1 MQTMRARSP
10 TILASLFA
18 VACGSEETA
27 QVRTGCT
34 EDNAGLTVP
43 FGFCAQIVAD
53 SVGAAR
59 HVTAAPNG
67 DLLIA
72 IRRSVGE
79 NSGVLVLRDGDGDG
93 IAETR
98 NAFGIGGGSGIA
110 LHAGFLYFATDSAIV
125 RWPWPDGALEPA
137 GAPDTVVSELHA
149 SGGHR
154 DKTFA
159 IAPDG
164 SLYVSIGAPSN
175 ACQVENRLPGSPGLD
190 PCPLLEVSGG
200 IWRFDATKL
209 RQTQA
214 DGERWATGT
223 RNILA
228 IAVDSSG
235 QPWGIQHGRDH
246 LALLWRATHPIYT
259 DEKNAENPGEEM
271 FRLDRGAD
279 FGWPYCY
286 HDRDLSRK
294 VLAPEY
300 GGDGQTQ
307 GRCAAVDTPQTTY
320 PAHWAPNAMVF
331 NRSQA
336 FPEKYRNG
344 AFIAFHGSFDRAPLP
359 QQGFNIVFQP
369 FRDGLPTSSWEV
381 FAEGFGG
388 RRPAGAAIERD
399 GSLIVTDDRRGRVY
413 RIRKVEPEV

>member
-1 MQTMRARSP
+1 
-10 TILASLFA
+10 
-18 VACGSEETA
+18 
-27 QVRTGCT
+27 
-34 EDNAGLTVP
+34 
-43 FGFCAQIVAD
+43 
-53 SVGAAR
+53 
-59 HVTAAPNG
+59 
-67 DLLIA
+67 
-72 IRRSVGE
+72 
-79 NSGVLVLRDGDGDG
+79 
-93 IAETR
+93 
-98 NAFGIGGGSGIA
+98 
-110 LHAGFLYFATDSAIV
+110 AIV
-125 RWPWPDGALEPA
+125 RWRWPDGALEPA
-137 GAPDTVVSELHA
+137 GAPDTVVSQLHA
-149 SGGHR
+149 SGGHS

-164 SLYVSIGAPSN
+164 SLFVNIGAPSN
-175 ACQVENRLPGSPGLD
+175 ACQVENRLPGSPGQD

-209 RQTQA
+209 GQTQA

-223 RNILA
+223 RNIIA

-235 QPWGIQHGRDH
+235 QPWGVQHGRDH

-271 FRLDRGAD
+271 FRLERGAD
-279 FGWPYCY
+279 YGWPYCY
-286 HDRDLSRK
+286 HDRDLNMK

-307 GRCAAVDTPQTTY
+307 GRCATVDQPQTTY

-331 NRSQA
+331 NVSQA

-388 RRPAGAAIERD
+388 HRPAGVAIERD

-413 RIRKVEPEV
+413 RIRKVEPEG